1 MSTATASLRV
11 VSDSSALPPGAR
23 ISQIRPVLGSLIQGF
38 RFDGKP
44 LKDDFRAMLRDL
56 PAALAEIS
64 GDRDR
69 LEAAFV
75 AQVDAA
81 FPQGPEALVDTVFE
95 CWREAEVFEER
106 WARAFLGR
114 GSAGASRHA
123 RSWARLNHVAGMPRT

>member
-1 MSTATASLRV
+1 
-11 VSDSSALPPGAR
+11 
-23 ISQIRPVLGSLIQGF
+23 
-38 RFDGKP
+38 
-44 LKDDFRAMLRDL
+44 DL

-81 FPQGPEALVDTVFE
+81 FAGGPEALHRAVVE
-95 CWREAEVFEER
+95 CWREADAFEAD
-106 WARAFLGR
+106 WARAFQGR

-123 RSWARLNHVAGMPRT
+123 RSWARLNHVAGLPRT